1 MQMKI
6 NANVK
11 QSFKIVRQTQVDRL
25 PELADRLGK
34 KRPEVI
40 YSVPEYEA
48 SDIAEL
54 AVNHGELVA
63 TCLNNAIVEFAK
75 QQFVANASNWD
86 FAPTVESLSLEALK
100 ASFESVSRG
109 RVLTLESAGKLAA
122 WLQANIAK
130 ITTGIQA
137 IDAAYTATQA
147 SAIIAVIAK
156 YTAYEA
162 KGADYLAKVTLRLE
176 QISEAIAGNDELA
189 ESFVENAEFA
199 AVFDAL
205 MRKFA
210 KSIEDEVSEEAL

>member
-1 MQMKI
+1 MKI
-6 NANVK
+6 NAAVK
-11 QSFKIVRQTQVDRL
+11 QSFKVVRQTQVDRL

-34 KRPEVI
+34 KRAEVI

-48 SDIAEL
+48 ADIAEL
-54 AVNHGELVA
+54 ANTHGELVA
-63 TCLNNAIVEFAK
+63 TCLNNAIVELAK

-86 FAPTVESLSLEALK
+86 FAPSVESLSLEALK
-100 ASFESVSRG
+100 ASFESVTRG

-122 WLQANIAK
+122 WLQTNLAK

-189 ESFVENAEFA
+189 ESFVETPELA

-210 KSIEDEVSEEAL
+210 KSIEDEVSEDAL

>member
-1 MQMKI
+1 MKI
-6 NANVK
+6 NTNVK
-11 QSFKIVRQTQVDRL
+11 QSFKVVRQTQVDRL

-34 KRPEVI
+34 KRAEVI

-48 SDIAEL
+48 ADIAEL
-54 AVNHGELVA
+54 ANTHGELVA
-63 TCLNNAIVEFAK
+63 TCLNNAIVELAK

-86 FAPTVESLSLEALK
+86 FAPNVESLSLDALK
-100 ASFESVSRG
+100 ASFESVTRG

-122 WLQANIAK
+122 WLQTNLAK

-189 ESFVENAEFA
+189 ESFVETPELA

-210 KSIEDEVSEEAL
+210 KSIEDEVSEDAL